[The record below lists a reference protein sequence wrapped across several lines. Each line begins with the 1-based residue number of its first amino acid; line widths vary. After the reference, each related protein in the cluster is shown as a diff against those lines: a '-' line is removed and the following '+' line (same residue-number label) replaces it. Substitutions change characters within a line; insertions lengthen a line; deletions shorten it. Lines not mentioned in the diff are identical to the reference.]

1 MKWQCALLKRW
12 LPEFPDGD
20 LPAWAKRWLKFHV
33 PQCAAC
39 RQELAELRQ
48 VIAALEA
55 APVPDAAPE
64 FWGEFSRDL
73 HLKLVQAVQEGQA
86 APAATSS
93 RWFRLPYLLGAPA
106 MAVLLL
112 YVAVQ
117 LTGPGA
123 PIQNQAVVMHLP
135 GPPPAPDQALVKQ
148 EPAAKMAAVSR
159 KAPEPAPVAEV
170 PAAPALPMGQM
181 EQFVTVAL
189 EEGAPL
195 PEEEVDLSSF
205 DLDAELAG
213 MTDQEKNVF
222 LNKLHQHKKD
232 GSCVEG
238 FSFCS
243 WG

>member
-12 LPEFPDGD
+12 LPEYPDGD
-20 LPAWAKRWLKFHV
+20 LPAWGQRWLKSHV
-33 PQCAAC
+33 PGCPAC

-48 VIAALEA
+48 VIAAIEA
-55 APVPDAAPE
+55 TPVGDPAPE

-73 HLKLVQAVQEGQA
+73 HLKLVQAAQEGQA
-86 APAATSS
+86 VPASTSS

-106 MAVLLL
+106 VAALLL

-135 GPPPAPDQALVKQ
+135 GSPPAQDQALVKR
-148 EPAAKMAAVSR
+148 ESAAKMAAVPQ
-159 KAPEPAPVAEV
+159 KV
-170 PAAPALPMGQM
+170 PATPALPMAQM
-181 EQFVTVAL
+181 EQFVTVAI

-195 PEEEVDLSSF
+195 PVEEVDISGW

-222 LNKLHQHKKD
+222 LNQLHQRKKD
-232 GSCVEG
+232 GSCVEE

>member
-12 LPEFPDGD
+12 LPEYPDRD
-20 LPAWAKRWLKFHV
+20 LPAWGKRWLKSHV
-33 PQCAAC
+33 PGCPAC
-39 RQELAELRQ
+39 SQELAELRQ

-55 APVPDAAPE
+55 TPVADPAPE

-73 HLKLVQAVQEGQA
+73 HLKLVQAAQEGQA
-86 APAATSS
+86 APAATSQ
-93 RWFRLPYLLGAPA
+93 RWFRRPYLLGAPA
-106 MAVLLL
+106 LAALLL

-123 PIQNQAVVMHLP
+123 PIHDQAVVMHRA
-135 GPPPAPDQALVKQ
+135 GAPAAPSQTLEKQ
-148 EPAAKMAAVSR
+148 RPAAKMAAVPR
-159 KAPEPAPVAEV
+159 PAPAAEV
-170 PAAPALPMGQM
+170 AAAPPLPMAQM
-181 EQFVTVAL
+181 EELVTVAI

-195 PEEEVDLSSF
+195 PEEEVDISGW

-222 LNKLHQHKKD
+222 LNQLHQRKKD
-232 GSCVEG
+232 GSCVDG

>member
-12 LPEFPDGD
+12 LPEYPDGD
-20 LPAWAKRWLKFHV
+20 LPAWGKRWLKSHV
-33 PQCAAC
+33 PGCSAC

-48 VIAALEA
+48 VIAAIEA
-55 APVPDAAPE
+55 TPVANPAPE

-73 HLKLVQAVQEGQA
+73 HLKLVQAAQEGQA
-86 APAATSS
+86 APGATSS

-117 LTGPGA
+117 FTGLGA
-123 PIQNQAVVMHLP
+123 PIQNQAVVMHT
-135 GPPPAPDQALVKQ
+135 PAPHPAQEQALVKR
-148 EPAAKMAAVSR
+148 ESAAKMAAAPQ
-159 KAPEPAPVAEV
+159 KAAAPAAEV
-170 PAAPALPMGQM
+170 AAAPALPMGEM
-181 EQFVTVAL
+181 EQIVTAAL
-189 EEGAPL
+189 EDGAPP
-195 PEEEVDLSSF
+195 PEEEVDISGL

-222 LNKLHQHKKD
+222 LNNMHQRKKD
-232 GSCVEG
+232 GSCADR

>member
-12 LPEFPDGD
+12 LPEYPDGD
-20 LPAWAKRWLKFHV
+20 LPGWGKRWLKSHV
-33 PQCAAC
+33 PKCTAC

-48 VIAALEA
+48 VIAAIEA
-55 APVPDAAPE
+55 TPVGDPAPE

-73 HLKLVQAVQEGQA
+73 HLKLVQAAQEGQS
-86 APAATSS
+86 APEATSS
-93 RWFRLPYLLGAPA
+93 RWFRLPYLVGAPA
-106 MAVLLL
+106 MAALLL

-123 PIQNQAVVMHLP
+123 PMQNQAVVMHTP
-135 GPPPAPDQALVKQ
+135 APPAQDQALVKR
-148 EPAAKMAAVSR
+148 ESAAKKAAVPQQ
-159 KAPEPAPVAEV
+159 A
-170 PAAPALPMGQM
+170 AAPAAEVATAPTLPMGQM
-181 EQFVTVAL
+181 EEFVTVAI

-195 PEEEVDLSSF
+195 PVEEVDISGL